1 MAWHVG
7 SHLILCGQ
15 ADSGVLDCQHATSLP
30 RNLRARTRSITAVRR
45 RLVQYHM
52 KSGRPANTVEH
63 RTVSTTVA
71 VPRDLSWSRWLR
83 SQHSTP
89 LPLPLSR
96 SALAGRLI
104 HFAETIEA
112 LIESRISEVSV
123 ASKSPTRFRTPKTVT
138 LAYLPYG
145 RSPCD
150 RTFRNPWEWNG
161 GLQPHNHGA
170 HTAGSS
176 DACMSERRV
185 SDRLTQCF
193 TRVIGQSPTIH
204 WRFSKIQDHR
214 VSRGF
219 VNC

>member
-1 MAWHVG
+1 MCQHRSYRSTQHG
-7 SHLILCGQ
+7 SHLILCGRRIR
-15 ADSGVLDCQHATSLP
+15 GVLDCQHATSLP

-104 HFAETIEA
+104 HFAETIEV
-112 LIESRISEVSV
+112 LIESRISEVALRS
-123 ASKSPTRFRTPKTVT
+123 
-138 LAYLPYG
+138 YLSESLG
-145 RSPCD
+145 MERGTS
-150 RTFRNPWEWNG
+150 TTQPWCSHSRV
-161 GLQPHNHGA
+161 Q
-170 HTAGSS
+170 
-176 DACMSERRV
+176 RRV
-185 SDRLTQCF
+185 H
-193 TRVIGQSPTIH
+193 V
-204 WRFSKIQDHR
+204 
-214 VSRGF
+214 
-219 VNC
+219 

>member
-1 MAWHVG
+1 MCQHRSYRSTQHGLARRISLDPMWT
-7 SHLILCGQ
+7 

-30 RNLRARTRSITAVRR
+30 RNLRARTRSITAIRR

-123 ASKSPTRFRTPKTVT
+123 ASKSPTRFRTPFGI
-138 LAYLPYG
+138 PG
-145 RSPCD
+145 
-150 RTFRNPWEWNG
+150 NG
-161 GLQPHNHGA
+161 TGDFNH
-170 HTAGSS
+170 TT
-176 DACMSERRV
+176 MV
-185 SDRLTQCF
+185 LTQQGPA
-193 TRVIGQSPTIH
+193 TRACLKDVSVI
-204 WRFSKIQDHR
+204 
-214 VSRGF
+214 V
-219 VNC
+219 